1 MTTRRKFTVII
12 PTRERADTLLH
23 TLKTCVMQ
31 DYDNLTIIVSDNCSA
46 DNTYEV
52 VKSFQDTRIK
62 YIHPGERLSMSHH
75 WEFALSHVEEGFITI
90 LGDDDGL
97 LSNAVDETNNILS
110 ETGSEA
116 VNMNPDPDA
125 YFWPNYLNSNHAN
138 LLKVSFEQGYKIYRS
153 RKELRRVLTCATEYN
168 VLPSLYNS
176 FISSR
181 AINELR
187 KMNTVFFRSRIPDV
201 YSGVAL
207 ASTIDSFVSTRRRL
221 RLTGA
226 SSHSTGAS
234 QMSKDK
240 TAATKFLKENNI
252 PFHPSIQFCHSYS
265 YLIAESFLQSFDAG
279 LNKEEQKIFDFMPFV
294 RTAIK
299 EANLKLRHEREEIVA
314 ATRCIAE
321 YNKLDVG
328 KVEALIQGSQS
339 RWVNTIGYDIKKYL
353 HPFMLFDASEYGVK
367 NIYEACQLHQK
378 IYDNP
383 AKYLA
388 KLSTWTNLKRL
399 L

>member
-1 MTTRRKFTVII
+1 MITHRKFTVII

-23 TLKTCVMQ
+23 TLKTCVTQ
-31 DYDNLTIIVSDNCSA
+31 NYDDLTIIVSDNCSA
-46 DNTYEV
+46 DNTREV
-52 VKSFQDTRIK
+52 VESFQDSRIK
-62 YIHPGERLSMSHH
+62 YVNPGERLSMSHH
-75 WEFALSHVEEGFITI
+75 WEFALLHVKEGFVTI

-97 LSNAVDETNNILS
+97 LSKAVEETNNILN
-110 ETGSEA
+110 ETGLDA

-138 LLKVSFEQGYKIYRS
+138 LLKVSFEQGYKIYKS
-153 RKELRRVLTCATEYN
+153 SKELRRVMNCATEYG

-176 FISSR
+176 FISLR
-181 AINELR
+181 AINEL
-187 KMNTVFFRSRIPDV
+187 KKTNTAFFRSRIPDV

-207 ASTIDSFVSTRRRL
+207 ASAIDSFVSTRRRL

-240 TAATKFLKENNI
+240 TAATKFLKEDNI

-279 LNKEEQKIFDFMPFV
+279 LNKEEQKIFDFTPFIK
-294 RTAIK
+294 TAIK
-299 EANLKLRHEREEIVA
+299 EATLKLRHQREEIID
-314 ATRCIAE
+314 ATRYIVQHNGLDAE
-321 YNKLDVG
+321 KIEL
-328 KVEALIQGSQS
+328 LIQGSQS

-353 HPFMLFDASEYGVK
+353 HPFMLFDASEYGVT
-367 NIYEACQLHQK
+367 NIYDACQLHQK
-378 IYDNP
+378 IHDNP

-388 KLSTWTNLKRL
+388 KVSTWANLKRL